1 MSSDTSA
8 ASSKYVHCD
17 PAIRRAS
24 RTDIPVLAALL
35 GRSLYRDPLCKWI
48 FPSHKRRIKNVTRD
62 FTRLMKPRVKHG
74 IVATVDCL
82 SVAVWTPPNPPQQ
95 TWRERYQESLYMRL
109 THGRRVHE
117 VRDCLHKMAK
127 RHPLSPHWYL
137 LALATDDDCRGQ
149 GMASRL
155 LEDMVGHCDKVS
167 EQIALETSQ
176 ESNLAFYERFGFV
189 VVDELEVAE
198 DIRTWLM
205 CR

>member
-1 MSSDTSA
+1 
-8 ASSKYVHCD
+8 
-17 PAIRRAS
+17 
-24 RTDIPVLAALL
+24 
-35 GRSLYRDPLCKWI
+35 
-48 FPSHKRRIKNVTRD
+48 
-62 FTRLMKPRVKHG
+62 
-74 IVATVDCL
+74 
-82 SVAVWTPPNPPQQ
+82 
-95 TWRERYQESLYMRL
+95 MRL